1 MPPHVDNVTDK
12 TIESDEPEWV
22 IEQSKARKRRE
33 MLRRRED
40 MEDRL
45 SKIRAK
51 EKAQRQQYLRGD
63 SAQKRRK
70 PDSTQS
76 IVDNQDEEQFVL
88 DDYDSDSERSTFKT
102 EGTDGLSAA
111 TLELMQKLG
120 MTIGAPKE
128 DDDEGE
134 EEIKVIRALI
144 LS

>member
-1 MPPHVDNVTDK
+1 VENVTDK
-12 TIESDEPEWV
+12 SLESDEPEWI

-51 EKAQRQQYLRGD
+51 EKAQRQQYLRGE

-70 PDSTQS
+70 SDSTQS

-88 DDYDSDSERSTFKT
+88 DDYDSDSERSTSNT
-102 EGTDGLSAA
+102 EGTGGLSAA

-120 MTIGAPKE
+120 MSIGAPKE

-134 EEIKVIRALI
+134 GEIKVLRASL
-144 LS
+144 LSYLF